1 MSGGHQ
7 QHPARVVSHD
17 HDDHHGHTHADH
29 GTLKSYT
36 IGFVLAVILTAIPFW
51 LVMGKVI
58 DKSSTTGLV
67 LLGFAAVQIVV
78 HMVYFLHMNTKS
90 EGGWSMLALIF
101 TIMLVFIMLSG
112 SLWVM
117 YHLNHNMMPGMMMD
131 SSMHETIPESMQGMQ
146 SMHDMSTMPKSHS
159 MHDMP

>member
-7 QHPARVVSHD
+7 QHPARAVSHD

-29 GTLKSYT
+29 GSLKSYT
-36 IGFVLAVILTAIPFW
+36 TGFVLAVILTAIPFW
-51 LVMGKVI
+51 LVMAKVF

-117 YHLNHNMMPGMMMD
+117 YHLNHNMMPGMMPD
-131 SSMHETIPESMQGMQ
+131 TTEVVPESMQKMP
-146 SMHDMSTMPKSHS
+146 DMPK
-159 MHDMP
+159 MHNMQHMQHMQNMQ